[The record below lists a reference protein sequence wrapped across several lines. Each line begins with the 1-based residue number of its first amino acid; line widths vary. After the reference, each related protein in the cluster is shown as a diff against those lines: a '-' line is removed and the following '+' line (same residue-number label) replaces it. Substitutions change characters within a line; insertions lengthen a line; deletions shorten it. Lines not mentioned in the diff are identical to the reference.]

1 MTASKP
7 KVNTNQRY
15 VGSYMETVTVTRDPG
30 LAIGTFLVTNSLGLE
45 NRKKE
50 KIRELYIANQSYS
63 RFFPPNF

>member
-30 LAIGTFLVTNSLGLE
+30 LAIGNVFSDKQFGT
-45 NRKKE
+45 RK
-50 KIRELYIANQSYS
+50 
-63 RFFPPNF
+63 